1 MTLPLFF
8 ADFPA
13 TRPGGGA
20 GASLR
25 VGQELSLTGEEARHA
40 NVMRIRVGEE
50 VLLSDG
56 EGRRARCTVSVVA
69 KNEVRAR
76 IEAVTAEPKPAGPI
90 TLVQAL
96 AKGGR
101 DEQAVETC
109 TEYGVWD
116 IVPWEAARC
125 VASWKNKEEKGRAR
139 WQATARAAAKQS
151 RRSYIPRI
159 RSLSTTAQ
167 LPQALTG
174 NTVLIC
180 HEEADVTLAEAV
192 ARGTVSFAQVAGP
205 VAVIIGPE
213 GGIAPEE
220 MESLQAAGAI
230 PVLLGAHVLRSAS
243 AGAYAL
249 ASIATVRALGALL

>member
-20 GASLR
+20 GAALS
-25 VGQELSLTGEEARHA
+25 VGQELSLTGDEARHA
-40 NVMRIRVGEE
+40 SVMRIRVGEE
-50 VLLSDG
+50 ILISDG

-76 IEAVTAEPKPAGPI
+76 VEEASAEPKPAGPI

-116 IVPWEAARC
+116 ILPWEAARC

-174 NTVLIC
+174 STVLLC
-180 HEEADVTLAEAV
+180 HEEAELSLAEAV
-192 ARGTVSFAQVAGP
+192 ARGKVSTAQVAGP

-220 MESLQAAGAI
+220 MAMLQAAGAI

-249 ASIATVRALGALL
+249 ASIATVRALGTLL